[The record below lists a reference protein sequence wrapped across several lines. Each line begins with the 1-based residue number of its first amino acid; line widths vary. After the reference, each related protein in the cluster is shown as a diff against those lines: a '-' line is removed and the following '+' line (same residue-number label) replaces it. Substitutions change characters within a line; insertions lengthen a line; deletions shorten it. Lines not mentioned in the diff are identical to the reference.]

1 MPDLNGMMLFAAVV
15 RAKGFSQAARETGH
29 PKSTISR
36 KIAQLEEQLGV
47 RLLQRDTRNLSLT
60 QVGAL
65 FYQHCD
71 SIRNEVE
78 AAKAVIESTHDDV
91 SGSLRIAIPVSFS
104 QELIANLC
112 SGFMRLYPN
121 VELDVQFTDN
131 DIGLVGEGYDIAI
144 KYGPL
149 QSSDL
154 VARLLFERQ
163 PILVASPGYS
173 EKLVKKAIEGDALRI
188 GSGDTV
194 KHEEAVSPFAAK
206 LFSNITGSQRYV
218 LIAVR
223 HTQPATVDE
232 SRKAAIFHHDIR
244 QAGIAMGHD
253 EILAVGHPRLEPG
266 EQFGWREPLML
277 FVQIILIDKTGFH
290 PSTCSLDAM
299 FRLVVEWA
307 GSRIKRMQPPHCI
320 SHDGYFL
327 GRSKV
332 R

>member
-1 MPDLNGMMLFAAVV
+1 M
-15 RAKGFSQAARETGH
+15 GH
-29 PKSTISR
+29 YRHNLYLLKS
-36 KIAQLEEQLGV
+36 EE
-47 RLLQRDTRNLSLT
+47 
-60 QVGAL
+60 
-65 FYQHCD
+65 
-71 SIRNEVE
+71 
-78 AAKAVIESTHDDV
+78 
-91 SGSLRIAIPVSFS
+91 
-104 QELIANLC
+104 
-112 SGFMRLYPN
+112 
-121 VELDVQFTDN
+121 
-131 DIGLVGEGYDIAI
+131 
-144 KYGPL
+144 
-149 QSSDL
+149 
-154 VARLLFERQ
+154 
-163 PILVASPGYS
+163 
-173 EKLVKKAIEGDALRI
+173 LVKKAIEGDALRI

-253 EILAVGHPRLEPG
+253 EILAVGHVRLEPG

>member
-1 MPDLNGMMLFAAVV
+1 MPKVSEDHLAARRRQILDGARRCFAEYGYDKATVRRLEQAIGMSRGAIFHHFRDKDALFFALAREDTERMAAV
-15 RAKGFSQAARETGH
+15 TGWL
-29 PKSTISR
+29 ISPR
-36 KIAQLEEQLGV
+36 SLDPIVSRITRTPESRSEE
-47 RLLQRDTRNLSLT
+47 
-60 QVGAL
+60 
-65 FYQHCD
+65 
-71 SIRNEVE
+71 
-78 AAKAVIESTHDDV
+78 
-91 SGSLRIAIPVSFS
+91 
-104 QELIANLC
+104 
-112 SGFMRLYPN
+112 
-121 VELDVQFTDN
+121 
-131 DIGLVGEGYDIAI
+131 
-144 KYGPL
+144 
-149 QSSDL
+149 
-154 VARLLFERQ
+154 
-163 PILVASPGYS
+163 
-173 EKLVKKAIEGDALRI
+173 LVKKAIEGDALRI

-194 KHEEAVSPFAAK
+194 KHEEAISPFTAK

-320 SHDGYFL
+320 SHDGYLL

>member
-1 MPDLNGMMLFAAVV
+1 MKSIAQEHDCLLIDLDGTVFCGRQPTGGAVQSLSQVRSRKLFVTNNASRSADEVAAHLCELGFTATGEDVVTSAQSAAHLLAGQLAPGARVLIVGTEALANEVAAVGLRPV
-15 RAKGFSQAARETGH
+15 RRFEDRPDAVVQGLSMTTGWSD
-29 PKSTISR
+29 PIVSR
-36 KIAQLEEQLGV
+36 ITRTPESRSEE
-47 RLLQRDTRNLSLT
+47 
-60 QVGAL
+60 
-65 FYQHCD
+65 
-71 SIRNEVE
+71 
-78 AAKAVIESTHDDV
+78 
-91 SGSLRIAIPVSFS
+91 
-104 QELIANLC
+104 
-112 SGFMRLYPN
+112 
-121 VELDVQFTDN
+121 
-131 DIGLVGEGYDIAI
+131 
-144 KYGPL
+144 
-149 QSSDL
+149 
-154 VARLLFERQ
+154 
-163 PILVASPGYS
+163 
-173 EKLVKKAIEGDALRI
+173 LVKKAIEGDALRI

-194 KHEEAVSPFAAK
+194 KHEEAISPFTAK

-320 SHDGYFL
+320 SHDGYLL